1 MIEIQLWRV
10 VLKKGEYRKNLA
22 FHRGLP
28 VYNFIMG
35 DLPFR
40 RVDELLQDTSEGMI
54 NPSTAIQAVN
64 SGTWHDIAGEIIS
77 SHTHVLLEGR
87 DAVVYA
93 DSPVWAHSVNQQRL
107 TLLDSMRHK
116 GLEVDTIRV
125 RNQPPE
131 PRHTNPRS
139 ERKPSPISKDAA
151 HTLEQTAT
159 TVTHGALRL
168 ALLRLSQHGSKA
180 DD

>member
-1 MIEIQLWRV
+1 
-10 VLKKGEYRKNLA
+10 
-22 FHRGLP
+22 
-28 VYNFIMG
+28 MG

-40 RVDELLQDTSEGMI
+40 RVDELLQDSSAGII
-54 NPSTAIQAVN
+54 NPRAAILAVDP
-64 SGTWHDIAGEIIS
+64 GIWLDIAGEVIS

-87 DAVVYA
+87 DAVIYA

-131 PRHTNPRS
+131 SKRTTRPRS
-139 ERKPSPISKDAA
+139 ERKPSLISRDTA
-151 HTLEQTAT
+151 HLLEQTAT
-159 TVTHGALRL
+159 IVDHEALRL
-168 ALLRLSQHGSKA
+168 ALLRLSRHGSNA

>member
-1 MIEIQLWRV
+1 MASRFET
-10 VLKKGEYRKNLA
+10 GEYYRQLA
-22 FHRGLP
+22 FHRGTS

-40 RVDELLQDTSEGMI
+40 RVDALLQDPPAGMI
-54 NPSTAIQAVN
+54 DPSTAIQAVN
-64 SGTWHDIAGEIIS
+64 SGAWQDIAGEIIS
-77 SHTHVLLEGR
+77 SHTRVLLEGR

-107 TLLDSMRHK
+107 TLLDSMRNK

-131 PRHTNPRS
+131 PRHTRPRS
-139 ERKPSPISKDAA
+139 ERKPSPISADAA

-159 TVTHGALRL
+159 TVVHEALRL
-168 ALLRLSQHGSKA
+168 ALLRLSQLGSKA

>member
-1 MIEIQLWRV
+1 
-10 VLKKGEYRKNLA
+10 
-22 FHRGLP
+22 
-28 VYNFIMG
+28 MG

-40 RVDELLQDTSEGMI
+40 RVDELLQDPSADMI
-54 NPSTAIQAVN
+54 NPRAQIKAVDPEI
-64 SGTWHDIAGEIIS
+64 WLDIAGEIIS
-77 SHTHVLLEGR
+77 PHTHVLLEGR
-87 DAVVYA
+87 DAVIYA

-131 PRHTNPRS
+131 PRHTRPRS
-139 ERKPSPISKDAA
+139 ERKPSPISADAA

-159 TVTHGALRL
+159 TVVHEALRL

>member
-1 MIEIQLWRV
+1 
-10 VLKKGEYRKNLA
+10 
-22 FHRGLP
+22 
-28 VYNFIMG
+28 MG

-40 RVDELLQDTSEGMI
+40 RVDELLQGPPAGMI
-54 NPSTAIQAVN
+54 DPSAAIQEVDP
-64 SGTWHDIAGEIIS
+64 GIWHDIAGEIIA

-93 DSPVWAHSVNQQRL
+93 NSPVWAHSVNQQRL

-116 GLEVDTIRV
+116 GLEVDAIRV

-131 PRHTNPRS
+131 SKRTRPRS
-139 ERKPSPISKDAA
+139 ERKPSLISRDTA
-151 HTLEQTAT
+151 HLLEQTAT
-159 TVTHGALRL
+159 IVDHEALRL
-168 ALLRLSQHGSKA
+168 ALLRLSRHGSNA

>member
-1 MIEIQLWRV
+1 
-10 VLKKGEYRKNLA
+10 
-22 FHRGLP
+22 
-28 VYNFIMG
+28 MG

-40 RVDELLQDTSEGMI
+40 RVDELLQDPPAGMI
-54 NPSTAIQAVN
+54 DPSTAIQALDP
-64 SGTWHDIAGEIIS
+64 GIWHDIAGEIIA

-93 DSPVWAHSVNQQRL
+93 NSPVWAHSVNQQRL

-131 PRHTNPRS
+131 SKRTRPRS
-139 ERKPSPISKDAA
+139 ERKPSLMSSDTA
-151 HTLEQTAT
+151 HILEQTAT
-159 TVTHGALRL
+159 IVDHEALRL

-180 DD
+180 DN

>member
-1 MIEIQLWRV
+1 MASRF
-10 VLKKGEYRKNLA
+10 KTREYRKQLA
-22 FHRGLP
+22 FHRVAP

-40 RVDELLQDTSEGMI
+40 RVDELLQDPPAGMI
-54 NPSTAIQAVN
+54 DPSTAIQALDP
-64 SGTWHDIAGEIIS
+64 GIWHDIAGEIIA
-77 SHTHVLLEGR
+77 SHTHVLLKGR

-93 DSPVWAHSVNQQRL
+93 DSPVWAHTVNQQRL
-107 TLLDSMRHK
+107 TLLDSMRRK

-131 PRHTNPRS
+131 PRRTRPRS
-139 ERKPSPISKDAA
+139 ERKPSPMSTGAA
-151 HTLEQTAT
+151 RALEQAAT
-159 TVTHGALRL
+159 TVDHEALRL

>member
-1 MIEIQLWRV
+1 
-10 VLKKGEYRKNLA
+10 
-22 FHRGLP
+22 
-28 VYNFIMG
+28 MG

-40 RVDELLQDTSEGMI
+40 RVDKLLQDSSEGMI

-64 SGTWHDIAGEIIS
+64 SGTWQDIAGEIIS

-93 DSPVWAHSVNQQRL
+93 ESPVWAHSVNQQRL

-116 GLEVDTIRV
+116 GLEVDAIRV

-131 PRHTNPRS
+131 SKRTRPRS
-139 ERKPSPISKDAA
+139 ERKPSLISRDTA
-151 HTLEQTAT
+151 HLLEQTAT
-159 TVTHGALRL
+159 IVDHEALRL
-168 ALLRLSQHGSKA
+168 ALLRLSRHGSNA

>member
-1 MIEIQLWRV
+1 
-10 VLKKGEYRKNLA
+10 
-22 FHRGLP
+22 
-28 VYNFIMG
+28 MG

-54 NPSTAIQAVN
+54 NPSTAIHAVN
-64 SGTWHDIAGEIIS
+64 SGTWQDIAGEIIS
-77 SHTHVLLEGR
+77 SHTRVLVEGR
-87 DAVVYA
+87 DVIVYA

-107 TLLDSMRHK
+107 TLLDSLRNT

-131 PRHTNPRS
+131 PRHAHPRP
-139 ERKPSPISKDAA
+139 EQKPSPISKGAT

-159 TVTHGALRL
+159 TVTHEALRL

>member
-1 MIEIQLWRV
+1 
-10 VLKKGEYRKNLA
+10 
-22 FHRGLP
+22 
-28 VYNFIMG
+28 MG

-54 NPSTAIQAVN
+54 NPSTAIQVVN
-64 SGTWHDIAGEIIS
+64 SETWQDIVGEIIS
-77 SHTHVLLEGR
+77 SHTHALLEGR
-87 DAVVYA
+87 NAVIYA
-93 DSPVWAHSVNQQRL
+93 DSSVWAHSVNQQRL

-131 PRHTNPRS
+131 SKRTSPRS
-139 ERKPSPISKDAA
+139 ERKPSLISRDTA
-151 HTLEQTAT
+151 HLLEQTAT
-159 TVTHGALRL
+159 IVDHEALRL
-168 ALLRLSQHGSKA
+168 ALLRLSRHGSNA

>member
-1 MIEIQLWRV
+1 
-10 VLKKGEYRKNLA
+10 
-22 FHRGLP
+22 
-28 VYNFIMG
+28 MG

-54 NPSTAIQAVN
+54 NLSTAIQAVN
-64 SGTWHDIAGEIIS
+64 SGAWQDIAGEPIS

-93 DSPVWAHSVNQQRL
+93 DSPVWAYSVNQQRL
-107 TLLDSMRHK
+107 TLLDSMRRK

-131 PRHTNPRS
+131 PRHTSPQS

-151 HTLEQTAT
+151 RALEQTAT
-159 TVTHGALRL
+159 TVVHKALRL
-168 ALLRLSQHGSKA
+168 ALLRLSQHGCKA

>member
-1 MIEIQLWRV
+1 
-10 VLKKGEYRKNLA
+10 
-22 FHRGLP
+22 
-28 VYNFIMG
+28 MG

-131 PRHTNPRS
+131 PRRTNTQS
-139 ERKPSPISKDAA
+139 ERKPSPISPDAA

-159 TVTHGALRL
+159 TVDHEALRL
-168 ALLRLSQHGSKA
+168 ALLRLSRHGSNA
-180 DD
+180 EE

>member
-1 MIEIQLWRV
+1 
-10 VLKKGEYRKNLA
+10 
-22 FHRGLP
+22 
-28 VYNFIMG
+28 MG

-40 RVDELLQDTSEGMI
+40 RVDKLLQDSSQGMI
-54 NPSTAIQAVN
+54 NPPTTIQTVN
-64 SGTWHDIAGEIIS
+64 SGAWQDIAGKVIS
-77 SHTHVLLEGR
+77 AHTRVLLEGR

-107 TLLDSMRHK
+107 TLLDSMRRK

-131 PRHTNPRS
+131 PRHTSPRS

-151 HTLEQTAT
+151 YTLEQTAT
-159 TVTHGALRL
+159 TVDHEALRL
-168 ALLRLSQHGSKA
+168 ALLRLSRHGSKA

>member
-1 MIEIQLWRV
+1 
-10 VLKKGEYRKNLA
+10 
-22 FHRGLP
+22 
-28 VYNFIMG
+28 MG

-64 SGTWHDIAGEIIS
+64 SGTWQDIAGEIIS
-77 SHTHVLLEGR
+77 SHTRVLLEGR

-131 PRHTNPRS
+131 SKRTRPRS
-139 ERKPSPISKDAA
+139 ERKPSLISRDTA
-151 HTLEQTAT
+151 HILEQTAT
-159 TVTHGALRL
+159 IVDHEALRL
-168 ALLRLSQHGSKA
+168 ALLRLSRHGSNA

>member
-1 MIEIQLWRV
+1 M
-10 VLKKGEYRKNLA
+10 A
-22 FHRGLP
+22 
-28 VYNFIMG
+28 

-93 DSPVWAHSVNQQRL
+93 DSPIWAHSVNQQRL
-107 TLLDSMRHK
+107 TLLDSMRRK
-116 GLEVDTIRV
+116 GLEVDTIHI

-131 PRHTNPRS
+131 PKGTRPRS
-139 ERKPSPISKDAA
+139 ERKPSPISTDAA
-151 HTLEQTAT
+151 RALKQTAT
-159 TVTHGALRL
+159 TIDHEALHL
-168 ALLRLSQHGSKA
+168 ALLRLSQHGPNA
-180 DD
+180 HD

>member
-1 MIEIQLWRV
+1 
-10 VLKKGEYRKNLA
+10 
-22 FHRGLP
+22 
-28 VYNFIMG
+28 MG
-35 DLPFR
+35 NLPFR
-40 RVDELLQDTSEGMI
+40 RVDELLQDPSAGMSDS
-54 NPSTAIQAVN
+54 NAAIQAVN
-64 SGTWHDIAGEIIS
+64 SATWQEIAGEIIS

-87 DAVVYA
+87 NAVVYA

-107 TLLDSMRHK
+107 TLLDSMRRK

-131 PRHTNPRS
+131 PGHTRPRL

-159 TVTHGALRL
+159 TVTHEALRL

>member
-1 MIEIQLWRV
+1 MASRFEA
-10 VLKKGEYRKNLA
+10 GEYYRHLA
-22 FHRGLP
+22 FHRGAP

-40 RVDELLQDTSEGMI
+40 RVDELLQDPPAGMI
-54 NPSTAIQAVN
+54 DPSTAIQALDP
-64 SGTWHDIAGEIIS
+64 GIWHDIAGEIIA

-107 TLLDSMRHK
+107 TLLDSMRRK
-116 GLEVDTIRV
+116 GLVVDTIRV

-131 PRHTNPRS
+131 PRRTRPRS
-139 ERKPSPISKDAA
+139 ERKPSPMSTDAA
-151 HTLEQTAT
+151 HTLEQAAT
-159 TVTHGALRL
+159 TVDHEALRL
-168 ALLRLSQHGSKA
+168 ALLRLARHGSNA

>member
-1 MIEIQLWRV
+1 
-10 VLKKGEYRKNLA
+10 
-22 FHRGLP
+22 
-28 VYNFIMG
+28 MG

-40 RVDELLQDTSEGMI
+40 RVDELLQDPSAGMI
-54 NPSTAIQAVN
+54 NPCAEIKAVDPEI
-64 SGTWHDIAGEIIS
+64 WLDIAGEIIS
-77 SHTHVLLEGR
+77 PLTHVLLDGR
-87 DAVVYA
+87 DAVIYA

-107 TLLDSMRHK
+107 TLLDSMRRK
-116 GLEVDTIRV
+116 GLVVDTIRV

-131 PRHTNPRS
+131 SGHIRPQS

-159 TVTHGALRL
+159 TVDHKALRL
-168 ALLRLSQHGSKA
+168 ALLRLSRHGSKA

>member
-1 MIEIQLWRV
+1 
-10 VLKKGEYRKNLA
+10 
-22 FHRGLP
+22 
-28 VYNFIMG
+28 MG

-40 RVDELLQDTSEGMI
+40 RVDELLQDTSDGMI
-54 NPSTAIQAVN
+54 NPSTVIQAVDP
-64 SGTWHDIAGEIIS
+64 GTWQDIVGETIS

-87 DAVVYA
+87 NAVVYA
-93 DSPVWAHSVNQQRL
+93 DSPVWAHSVNQKRL
-107 TLLDSMRHK
+107 TLLDSMRRK

-131 PRHTNPRS
+131 SRHTNLRS

-159 TVTHGALRL
+159 AVDHEALRL
-168 ALLRLSQHGSKA
+168 ALLRLSRHGSNV

>member
-1 MIEIQLWRV
+1 MASRFDT
-10 VLKKGEYRKNLA
+10 GEYRKQLA
-22 FHRGLP
+22 FHRCAL

-40 RVDELLQDTSEGMI
+40 RVDELLQDPSAGMTDS
-54 NPSTAIQAVN
+54 NAAIQPVDL
-64 SGTWHDIAGEIIS
+64 GIWHDIAGDVIS

-107 TLLDSMRHK
+107 TLLNSMRRK
-116 GLEVDTIRV
+116 GLVVDTIRV
-125 RNQPPE
+125 RNLPPE
-131 PRHTNPRS
+131 SRRTRPRS
-139 ERKPSPISKDAA
+139 ERKPSPISTDAA

-159 TVTHGALRL
+159 TVNHEALRL
-168 ALLRLSQHGSKA
+168 ALLRLSRHGSKA